1 MVQAQDDEQD
11 NPRAAGNEVQSKLFY
26 TDYIQTKKRTTA
38 IRANRY
44 LIELLQSEQ
53 PLASIE
59 IAEALGM
66 SKVTALGNIK
76 KLMRLDLV
84 CQTKFEQHTLYCLN
98 GLFTH
103 LIDTALLE

>member
-1 MVQAQDDEQD
+1 MVQAQNDEQ
-11 NPRAAGNEVQSKLFY
+11 NNSRTTGNEVQSKLFY
-26 TDYIQTKKRTTA
+26 TDYIQIKKRTTA
-38 IRANRY
+38 IRTNRY

-53 PLASIE
+53 PLSSIE

-66 SKVTALGNIK
+66 SKVTTLGAIK

-84 CQTKFEQHTLYCLN
+84 CQTRFEQHTLYCLN

-103 LIDTALLE
+103 LIDTVLVE